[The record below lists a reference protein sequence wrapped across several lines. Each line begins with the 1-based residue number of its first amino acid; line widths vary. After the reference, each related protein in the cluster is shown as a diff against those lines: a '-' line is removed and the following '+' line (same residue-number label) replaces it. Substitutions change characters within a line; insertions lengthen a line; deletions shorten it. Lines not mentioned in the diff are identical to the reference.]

1 MSKPPLN
8 RTKVVVRNLPPTL
21 TEEAFRTTIDKL
33 VEGKYNWLSYF
44 PGKVSLKRTLHAR
57 AYLNFI
63 TPESV
68 FEFKD
73 KFDGHVFV
81 SKKGTQYKCQVEYA
95 PFQKVPNPQKKKV
108 AMEGTIEKDPD
119 YQAFVRSLEEGPT
132 ILPSA
137 TAQLEAR
144 EAEAKAAGGSAPGI
158 IITPLMEF
166 LQKKYQSMPFKRG
179 SKSRRKDRLEV
190 VEEVCV
196 AGFWCK
202 ILVV

>member
-1 MSKPPLN
+1 MKRVRCHRQLQEIPPCKAVI
-8 RTKVVVRNLPPTL
+8 RPPCRAGTCS
-21 TEEAFRTTIDKL
+21 DMCCCHKL
-33 VEGKYNWLSYF
+33 HFW
-44 PGKVSLKRTLHAR
+44 
-57 AYLNFI
+57 
-63 TPESV
+63 SV
-68 FEFKD
+68 C
-73 KFDGHVFV
+73 V
-81 SKKGTQYKCQVEYA
+81 
-95 PFQKVPNPQKKKV
+95 
-108 AMEGTIEKDPD
+108 DPD